1 MAREYNTKTATL
13 TVSATAA
20 GASADV
26 LYTVPPAFDSEVQ
39 LLHVINGNS
48 ADKNLTIQWFDSSSN
63 TYSDVINDASITA
76 KSVYKVIDGNTLHLH
91 AGDKLVCHDAA
102 SGGCQVLVSAK
113 EFFNLTR

>member
-48 ADKNLTIQWFDSSSN
+48 ANKNLTIQWFDSTSN
-63 TYSDVINDASITA
+63 TYSNVINDAAITA
-76 KSVYKVIDGNTLHLH
+76 KSVYRVIDGDTLYLH
-91 AGDKLVCHDAA
+91 AGDKLVCSDAA
-102 SGGCQVLVSAK
+102 SGGCQVLLSAK

>member
-1 MAREYNTKTATL
+1 MAREYNTVTKSL

-39 LLHVINGNS
+39 LLQVINGNS
-48 ADKNLTIQWFDSSSN
+48 ADKNLTIQWFDSSTN
-63 TYSDVINDASITA
+63 TYSNVINDKTVTA
-76 KSVYKVIDGNTLHLH
+76 KSVYRVIEGDTLYLH
-91 AGDKLVCHDAA
+91 SGDKLVCHDAA
-102 SGGCQVLVSAK
+102 SGGCQVLLSTK

>member
-1 MAREYNTKTATL
+1 MGL
-13 TVSATAA
+13 
-20 GASADV
+20 
-26 LYTVPPAFDSEVQ
+26 
-39 LLHVINGNS
+39 
-48 ADKNLTIQWFDSSSN
+48 SSIEN
-63 TYSDVINDASITA
+63 VINDASITA